1 MRISDWSSDVCSSD
15 LLHKILPD
23 LAARPDVDK
32 IFARNDDSAALPLA
46 RSNATHLKSGSRLTR
61 SRALIRSRRIKGISA
76 RRYGLWLR
84 PSVFPPDCATP
95 PCTCMAP
102 RHRGCCC
109 MDLAASVYPIFA
121 PRCAGRHGGP
131 IAATTQCYHHLIGGS
146 PARAARR
153 FAYRALAADG
163 LGLAA
168 VRRAWRKLNGQ
179 AHAHRRAP
187 PGGDPGRRRQ
197 REPYRG
203 T

>member
-15 LLHKILPD
+15 L
-23 LAARPDVDK
+23 
-32 IFARNDDSAALPLA
+32 
-46 RSNATHLKSGSRLTR
+46 
-61 SRALIRSRRIKGISA
+61 
-76 RRYGLWLR
+76 
-84 PSVFPPDCATP
+84 PSVFPHDCATP

-131 IAATTQCYHHLIGGS
+131 IAASTQCYHHLIGGS

-163 LGLAA
+163 LGLRSEEHTSQLQSLMRTSYA
-168 VRRAWRKLNGQ
+168 VFCLKKNK
-179 AHAHRRAP
+179 
-187 PGGDPGRRRQ
+187 
-197 REPYRG
+197 
-203 T
+203 TT

>member
-1 MRISDWSSDVCSSD
+1 
-15 LLHKILPD
+15 
-23 LAARPDVDK
+23 
-32 IFARNDDSAALPLA
+32 
-46 RSNATHLKSGSRLTR
+46 
-61 SRALIRSRRIKGISA
+61 
-76 RRYGLWLR
+76 
-84 PSVFPPDCATP
+84 
-95 PCTCMAP
+95 
-102 RHRGCCC
+102 

-131 IAATTQCYHHLIGGS
+131 IAASTQCYHHLIGGS

-197 REPYRG
+197 REPRSEEHTSELQSLMRISYAVFCFKKKKQYISNEPPP